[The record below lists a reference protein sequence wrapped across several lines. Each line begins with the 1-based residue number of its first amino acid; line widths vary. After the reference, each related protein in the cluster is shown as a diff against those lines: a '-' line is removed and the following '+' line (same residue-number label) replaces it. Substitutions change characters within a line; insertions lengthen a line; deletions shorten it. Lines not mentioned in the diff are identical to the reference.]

1 MASDIHFQKAESS
14 LDFVVNRICYVAG
27 QKLASICTPDTPRL
41 GTKLFSCQGP
51 LVSWHLGSCAIQ
63 AACIIVSGVLDVW
76 QPVYNQF

>member
-41 GTKLFSCQGP
+41 GTRGP
-51 LVSWHLGSCAIQ
+51 LVSWHLGSCALQ
-63 AACIIVSGVLDVW
+63 AACIIVSGVLDVG
-76 QPVYNQF
+76 QPFYNQF